1 MICIICEKMV
11 YSLAQSRLGLSLPTP
26 FRVNY
31 QTLTLQRMSMRR
43 KKKLRVL
50 IAKFGEG
57 YEDAMLK
64 LAHDCCE
71 AGFEVI
77 YAGLSDPEVIAV
89 CALQESVD
97 HIGIT
102 TLPGATVEDFAK
114 LFDMMKKKGLDNVRV
129 TAGGIFPEQDVEK
142 VKLMGVIDFYA
153 GSSIYD
159 KMERWTAEYGGV
171 QDTALCAKFEPAL
184 AGTE

>member
-1 MICIICEKMV
+1 MV
-11 YSLAQSRLGLSLPTP
+11 YSLALSRLELALLTP
-26 FRVNY
+26 FRVNHR
-31 QTLTLQRMSMRR
+31 TLTLQRTIMHR

-57 YEDAMLK
+57 YENAMLK

-77 YAGLSDPEVIAV
+77 YAGLSDPEAIVV

-102 TLPGATVEDFAK
+102 TLPGATVADFAK
-114 LFDMMKKKGLDNVRV
+114 LFDTMKKKEIHNVRV
-129 TAGGIFPEQDVEK
+129 TAGGIFPEEDVQK
-142 VKLMGVIDFYA
+142 IKLMGVIDFYA

-159 KMERWTAEYGGV
+159 RMEKWTAEYGGA
-171 QDTALCAKFEPAL
+171 QDISQCAKFQPAL
-184 AGTE
+184 AGTK

>member
-1 MICIICEKMV
+1 
-11 YSLAQSRLGLSLPTP
+11 
-26 FRVNY
+26 
-31 QTLTLQRMSMRR
+31 MRTE
-43 KKKLRVL
+43 KLRVL
-50 IAKFGEG
+50 IAKFGKG
-57 YEDAMLK
+57 YENAMLK

-77 YAGLSDPEVIAV
+77 YAGLSDPEEIAV

-114 LFDMMKKKGLDNVRV
+114 LFDLMRKKEIHDVRV
-129 TAGGIFPEQDVEK
+129 TAGGIFPEEDVEK
-142 VKLMGVIDFYA
+142 IKRMGVIDFYA

-159 KMERWTAEYGGV
+159 RMGAWTAKYGGV
-171 QDTALCAKFEPAL
+171 QDINQCAKFEQAL
-184 AGTE
+184 ARTK

>member
-1 MICIICEKMV
+1 
-11 YSLAQSRLGLSLPTP
+11 
-26 FRVNY
+26 
-31 QTLTLQRMSMRR
+31 MRR
-43 KKKLRVL
+43 AKLRVL

-57 YEDAMLK
+57 YENAMLK

-77 YAGLSDPEVIAV
+77 YAGLSDPEAIAV

-102 TLPGATVEDFAK
+102 TLPGAAVEDFVK
-114 LFDMMKKKGLDNVRV
+114 LFDIMKNKGIHNVRV
-129 TAGGIFPEQDVEK
+129 TAGGIFPEEDVEK
-142 VKLMGVIDFYA
+142 IKRLGIIEFYA

-159 KMERWTAEYGGV
+159 RMEKWTAEYGGA
-171 QDTALCAKFEPAL
+171 QDKNQCAKFEPAS
-184 AGTE
+184 AGTK

>member
-1 MICIICEKMV
+1 
-11 YSLAQSRLGLSLPTP
+11 
-26 FRVNY
+26 
-31 QTLTLQRMSMRR
+31 MRR

-57 YEDAMLK
+57 YENAMLK

-77 YAGLSDPEVIAV
+77 YAGLSDPEAIAV

-102 TLPGATVEDFAK
+102 TLPGATVEDFAR
-114 LFDMMKKKGLDNVRV
+114 LFDTMKRKEIHNVRV
-129 TAGGIFPEQDVEK
+129 TAGGIFPEDDVEK
-142 VKLMGVIDFYA
+142 IKRMGVIDFYA

-159 KMERWTAEYGGV
+159 RMEKWSAEYGGV
-171 QDTALCAKFEPAL
+171 QDISQCAKFEPAL
-184 AGTE
+184 AGKK

>member
-1 MICIICEKMV
+1 
-11 YSLAQSRLGLSLPTP
+11 
-26 FRVNY
+26 
-31 QTLTLQRMSMRR
+31 MRR
-43 KKKLRVL
+43 KKLRVL

-57 YEDAMLK
+57 YENAMLK

-77 YAGLSDPEVIAV
+77 YAGLSDPETIAV

-114 LFDMMKKKGLDNVRV
+114 LFDLMKKKGIHNVRV

-142 VKLMGVIDFYA
+142 IKRMGVIDFYA

-159 KMERWTAEYGGV
+159 RMEKWTAEYGGA
-171 QDTALCAKFEPAL
+171 QDISQCSKFEPAT
-184 AGTE
+184 AGKK

>member
-1 MICIICEKMV
+1 
-11 YSLAQSRLGLSLPTP
+11 
-26 FRVNY
+26 
-31 QTLTLQRMSMRR
+31 MSML

-57 YEDAMLK
+57 HENAMLK

-77 YAGLSDPEVIAV
+77 YAGLSDPEAIAV

-114 LFDMMKKKGLDNVRV
+114 LFDVMKKKGIYNVRV
-129 TAGGIFPEQDVEK
+129 TAGGIFPEEDVEK
-142 VKLMGVIDFYA
+142 IKRMGVIEFYA

-159 KMERWTAEYGGV
+159 RMEGWTAEYGGV
-171 QDTALCAKFEPAL
+171 QDINQCAKFERTL
-184 AGTE
+184 AETK

>member
-1 MICIICEKMV
+1 
-11 YSLAQSRLGLSLPTP
+11 
-26 FRVNY
+26 
-31 QTLTLQRMSMRR
+31 MRR
-43 KKKLRVL
+43 AKLRVL

-57 YEDAMLK
+57 YENAMLK

-77 YAGLSDPEVIAV
+77 YAGLSDPEAIAV

-102 TLPGATVEDFAK
+102 TLPGAAVEDFVK
-114 LFDMMKKKGLDNVRV
+114 LFDTMKKNGIHNVQV
-129 TAGGIFPEQDVEK
+129 TAGGIFPEEDVEK
-142 VKLMGVIDFYA
+142 IKRLGIIEFYA

-159 KMERWTAEYGGV
+159 RMEKWTAEYEGV
-171 QDTALCAKFEPAL
+171 QDMNRCAKFEPAS
-184 AGTE
+184 AGTK